1 MISRAS
7 NSGLTVLVRFSCTA
21 PHAKPSIVL
30 RPQMHT
36 NLVKQQ
42 NKKTKTKTRQAFPAS
57 FYGGEGNVLA
67 ISNFHSN
74 AISANLLNR
83 KQSCRNN
90 II

>member
-42 NKKTKTKTRQAFPAS
+42 NKKTKQKRDKLFLLLFTGGGGQRSSDFQFP
-57 FYGGEGNVLA
+57 
-67 ISNFHSN
+67 
-74 AISANLLNR
+74 
-83 KQSCRNN
+83 
-90 II
+90 